1 MIRFK
6 CQYPGTAH
14 PAPRPLKKTKQNK
27 TTPNQG
33 IGV

>member
-6 CQYPGTAH
+6 CQYRALRTQP
-14 PAPRPLKKTKQNK
+14 PRPLKKTKQNK
-27 TTPNQG
+27 TTPNPG